1 MTSWTSCCM
10 MRPTHPLCLA
20 PVLDLGVDLGP
31 ALVPGQAVPLVRGI
45 VSTNTAVI
53 RTSPCPT
60 KLQHCVSL
68 KLSTSHYLTLSLCLK
83 AHAFKYSLSL
93 GSNDTCKYFGRVDSL
108 ENDPKAKVKAKARER
123 VEAESEAGAKSIAKA
138 RGGGWRTLNRV
149 CPPGTPLAAHGQR

>member
-1 MTSWTSCCM
+1 

-31 ALVPGQAVPLVRGI
+31 ALVPGQMTGEHPAVPLVGGK

-53 RTSPCPT
+53 CTSPCPT

-83 AHAFKYSLSL
+83 AHAFKYSSCL
-93 GSNDTCKYFGRVDSL
+93 
-108 ENDPKAKVKAKARER
+108 
-123 VEAESEAGAKSIAKA
+123 
-138 RGGGWRTLNRV
+138 
-149 CPPGTPLAAHGQR
+149 